1 MTTAAPPVAPS
12 VSPGYWGRPRCLHII
27 DLESLAGAHHAPA
40 SPAGGPRGRPDRLL
54 RVAWAAYQQAIGIQR
69 GDHAVVGLRSRQCG
83 RLSDL
88 FAGGG
93 AQLRVSADPAGVRAA
108 LAEYVDTAHDA
119 RRFDW
124 LVIAG
129 GHPDFA
135 TVAGRARA
143 SGMQVWLVGH
153 GAQLPPPL
161 AAAHACGPSP
171 QLLPAAA

>member
-1 MTTAAPPVAPS
+1 MTTVAPPVAPS
-12 VSPGYWGRPRCLHII
+12 ASPGYWGRPRCLHII
-27 DLESLAGAHHAPA
+27 DLESLAGAGHAPA
-40 SPAGGPRGRPDRLL
+40 SGPRGRPDRLL
-54 RVAWAAYQQAIGIQR
+54 RVAWVAYQQAIGIQR

-88 FAGGG
+88 LAGGG
-93 AQLRVSADPAGVRAA
+93 VQLRASADPAGVRAA
-108 LAEYVDTAHDA
+108 LAEYVDAAHDA

-135 TVAGRARA
+135 KVAGRARA
-143 SGMQVWLVGH
+143 CGMQVWLVGH

-161 AAAHACGPSP
+161 AVVRACGPGP
-171 QLLPAAA
+171 QFLPAAA

>member
-1 MTTAAPPVAPS
+1 MTRAVPPVAPS
-12 VSPGYWGRPRCLHII
+12 VDPGYWGRPRCLHVI
-27 DLESLAGAHHAPA
+27 DLESLAGADCGPA
-40 SPAGGPRGRPDRLL
+40 SRAGGPRGRPDQLL
-54 RVAWAAYQQAIGIQR
+54 RAAWAAYQRAIGIQR

-88 FAGGG
+88 LAGGG

-108 LAEYVDTAHDA
+108 LTEYVDAAHDA

-135 TVAGRARA
+135 KVAGRARA

-161 AAAHACGPSP
+161 AAAYACGPGP
-171 QLLPAAA
+171 RLLPAAA